1 MQTEMI
7 CILIFIAV
15 MYKMSWNKIEE
26 HCRMM
31 CRFFDWTKALARKQI
46 ILSRRKT
53 AERMPFG

>member
-31 CRFFDWTKALARKQI
+31 CRFFDWTKALAMK
-46 ILSRRKT
+46 
-53 AERMPFG
+53 